1 LWRLFNLANPDFIRG
16 FATETPEGRRNTFEI
31 VFDRINNPMSVD
43 AIPAIS
49 VNPVNPVNPA
59 NPTPVRTILTADGEL
74 YVQGDTI
81 IGRKVISTHG
91 GSKYTKYYRGDKL
104 HREDGPAFIREDK
117 DGSAA
122 EEYCRDG
129 KGHRDGD
136 LPSRI
141 YRSAT
146 GIVIYEEYK
155 LEGKFHRDGDAPAFV
170 SYDDNGVVTDECYYC
185 DNKLH
190 RDGDAPASI
199 IRNKAGKILSQAYYR
214 GGKMHR
220 DGGQPAYITYY
231 CNADDSVA
239 KQMKYYIN
247 GKPGR
252 PGGLPTSIRWGRDG
266 KVISVKYVSEH
277 AKIKLTGEKA
287 AAYEHKAFECE
298 HSAFECEHSAA
309 ELAALKQRIREI
321 LN

>member
-1 LWRLFNLANPDFIRG
+1 
-16 FATETPEGRRNTFEI
+16 
-31 VFDRINNPMSVD
+31 MSAD

-49 VNPVNPVNPA
+49 VDPVNPVNL
-59 NPTPVRTILTADGEL
+59 TPVRTILTTDGEL

-81 IGRKVISTHG
+81 IGRKVISTRG

-104 HREDGPAFIREDK
+104 HREDGPAYIVEEKDVLVTEEYYRGDKLHREDGPAYIVEEK
-117 DGSAA
+117 VVLVT
-122 EEYCRDG
+122 EEYYRDG
-129 KGHRDGD
+129 KPHRDG
-136 LPSRI
+136 
-141 YRSAT
+141 Y
-146 GIVIYEEYK
+146 
-155 LEGKFHRDGDAPAFV
+155 APAFI
-170 SYDDNGVVTDECYYC
+170 T
-185 DNKLH
+185 
-190 RDGDAPASI
+190 
-199 IRNKAGKILSQAYYR
+199 RNKTGKILSQAYYR

-220 DGGQPAYITYY
+220 DGGQPAYIAYY
-231 CNADDSVA
+231 HNANDSVA

-266 KVISVKYVSEH
+266 KVTSVKYVSEH

-298 HSAFECEHSAA
+298 HSAY